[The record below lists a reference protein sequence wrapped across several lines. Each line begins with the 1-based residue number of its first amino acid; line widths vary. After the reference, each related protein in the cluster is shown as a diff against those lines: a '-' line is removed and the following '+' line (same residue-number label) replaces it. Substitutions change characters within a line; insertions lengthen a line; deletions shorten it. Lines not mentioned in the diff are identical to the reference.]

1 MIEKQ
6 SNKLRVCLIS
16 PVPPPYGGIS
26 NWTLLLH
33 KYLSAKDDVEIFQLD
48 TSPRWRE
55 IYDLS
60 IPKRIIGGGFQL
72 IRDLIRLITIL
83 IKNDTDII
91 HLTTSGSLQLV
102 QNWVFCCVAHIFK
115 IPVVYHIHFGRIPE
129 MAKYN
134 TLEWKVFV
142 KVVRLTSV
150 VIGITS
156 DTCNTIKRCI
166 PEIKTL
172 YIPNPI
178 DLDTLPKPR
187 NNDLNDKLI
196 LFLGHVIP
204 TKGIR
209 ELVQAW
215 AEVSPQGWKLIIA
228 GPGKQEYKQRLLD
241 EYKPSNL
248 SFIGELNHDD
258 ALQLMSR
265 CSLVILPSHTEGFP
279 NVILEAMALRKAI
292 IATKVGAIPEMLS
305 NQCGLLI
312 EPKNVEG
319 LKNSLI
325 YLCQN
330 SDIRETLANNAYEKV
345 KMEYNADLVFSQYIE
360 LWQNLSKHSM

>member
-33 KYLSAKDDVEIFQLD
+33 KYLSAIDDVEIFQLD

-60 IPKRIIGGGFQL
+60 IPKIIIGGGFQL

-102 QNWVFCCVAHIFK
+102 QNWVFCYVANIFK
-115 IPVVYHIHFGRIPE
+115 IPVVYHIRFGRIPE
-129 MAKYN
+129 MAKHN
-134 TLEWKVFV
+134 TLEWRVFV
-142 KVVRLTSV
+142 KVIRLTSM
-150 VIGITS
+150 VISITS
-156 DTCNTIKRCI
+156 DTCNTIKHCI
-166 PEIKTL
+166 PGIKTL

-178 DLDTLPKPR
+178 DLDELPKPR
-187 NNDLNDKLI
+187 NNDFDEKMV

-215 AEVSPQGWKLIIA
+215 AEISPQDWKLIIA

-241 EYKPSNL
+241 EYKLSNL

-258 ALQLMSR
+258 ALQLMSK
-265 CSLVILPSHTEGFP
+265 CSLVILLA
-279 NVILEAMALRKAI
+279 ILKDFLM
-292 IATKVGAIPEMLS
+292 
-305 NQCGLLI
+305 
-312 EPKNVEG
+312 
-319 LKNSLI
+319 
-325 YLCQN
+325 
-330 SDIRETLANNAYEKV
+330 
-345 KMEYNADLVFSQYIE
+345 
-360 LWQNLSKHSM
+360 